1 MRDLIRQI
9 LIEERKP
16 KGYWDNEI
24 NIETAAKDCET
35 RTEFQNR
42 YQTAYKKALE
52 INKTNLG
59 FFERITKHMPK
70 PKSMFPYT
78 EEELS
83 DIASSAHTKT
93 EFRTKFKAASQVA
106 QKIDK
111 INPGFYD
118 RITSHM
124 VPLGSKH
131 KRMVYGYFFPKNN
144 AVYVGLTY
152 NIVKRNKQHLVTDID
167 EKKQTTVAKFINETK
182 EPPELVQFTDYID
195 VKEAQNKESE
205 YVDKFKNSGYLVLN
219 KVKTGGLGHGLKYT
233 DEELRNLLSLISNYK
248 DLYTKHYP
256 LYKAT
261 KNRGI
266 DFLRDVTK
274 HMERKQISWSEDL
287 VRQYVKDFNNKS
299 NFQTAFPGAVYF
311 AKTHN
316 FWNSLFPKDPIP
328 SVEEITK
335 IAQEYN
341 TQNDFRIEHPHL
353 YHIADKVLKILP
365 NIIFKNSKKRSKTLT
380 VDDVLNRSKKYTYW
394 SDFYKKD
401 NTAYR
406 KAMSLRKTLGDDF
419 WNELTSK
426 LIGSPK

>member
-1 MRDLIRQI
+1 MRELIRQI

-24 NIETAAKDCET
+24 NIEKAAKDCET

-52 INKTNLG
+52 INKTKLG

-106 QKIDK
+106 LKIDK

-118 RITSHM
+118 RITAHM
-124 VPLGSKH
+124 VPLGSKR

-152 NIVKRNKQHLVTDID
+152 NIDKRNKQHLVTDID
-167 EKKQTTVAKFINETK
+167 EKKQTTVAKFFNETQEK
-182 EPPELVQFTDYID
+182 PELVKFTDYID
-195 VKEAQNKESE
+195 VQEAQKKEGE
-205 YVDKFKNSGYLVLN
+205 YVDKFKNTGYLILN

-233 DEELRNLLSLISNYK
+233 NDELTQLLSNIFNYK
-248 DLYTKHYP
+248 DLYTKHYS

-261 KNRGI
+261 KRRGEE
-266 DFLRDVTK
+266 FLHSVTK
-274 HMERKQISWSEDL
+274 HMDRNQINWSEDL
-287 VRQYVKDFNNKS
+287 VKQYAKDFETKNQ
-299 NFQTAFPGAVYF
+299 FRIAFPGAANY
-311 AKTHN
+311 AERHS
-316 FWNSLFPKDPIP
+316 FWDELFPKEIP
-328 SVEEITK
+328 SPEEIIK
-335 IAQEYN
+335 VAVEYD
-341 TQNDFRIEHPHL
+341 TQNDFRNAHPQLFTH
-353 YHIADKVLKILP
+353 ATNLKLLP
-365 NIIFKNSKKRSKTLT
+365 KIIFKKSKKRGPSLT
-380 VDDVLNRSKKYTYW
+380 PDDVINISQNYNTRK
-394 SDFYKKD
+394 DFYQ
-401 NTAYR
+401 NENSAYR
-406 KAMSLRKTLGDDF
+406 RAMVFCEKLG
-419 WNELTSK
+419 NEFCVKVFGHL
-426 LIGSPK
+426 L